1 TQPSPA
7 RAPVRLGLLPTGST
21 GPGHKTAK
29 TPPVGD
35 RPKGPGKELAA
46 AGSTREPALADPSTM
61 IPPRPDMRLPE
72 IPASPGKETDI
83 VGAPTPLPEK
93 PGGVVPADGIRP
105 APGAKDVPPA
115 AARTHRADLRP

>member
-1 TQPSPA
+1 MTHSLSA
-7 RAPVRLGLLPTGST
+7 LSAVLIVILATGCIGSRHQI
-21 GPGHKTAK
+21 PKN
-29 TPPVGD
+29 PPVGD

-105 APGAKDVPPA
+105 APGAKDVQPA
-115 AARTHRADLRP
+115 GAE